1 MCSIFTVFVLARMN
15 GDRIGH
21 TEERCEE
28 SGALGEREPEVY
40 VVDKTGFISGCGRWT
55 VFMFASIAIDLC
67 T

>member
-1 MCSIFTVFVLARMN
+1 MCSIFTVFVFARMN

-28 SGALGEREPEVY
+28 SGALGERQPEVY

-55 VFMFASIAIDLC
+55 VFMFALVSG
-67 T
+67 